1 MERKAARTSGHHR
14 SLVVL
19 SVVIV
24 LIAAAAVAVGSS
36 ADLRRA
42 VGWTRIH
49 PGYQWLHSGLDQASA
64 SAELALTGSRRQAV
78 RSAAEVLRSAILY
91 SRANVR
97 RGRAEPIPEAVKKV
111 LAPFF
116 PGDTLQT
123 VRWSVA
129 GDRLDLGSA
138 VAAWYRSEGGAVT
151 LKDTIVFSDRR
162 TASDIVLWAHEL
174 THVLQFEQ
182 LGVRDFARLYAVN
195 YLALEDQAR
204 INAGRIERRLT
215 DCRPRLHS
223 DQSVRVRPCC
233 SRRSRKAITS
243 SCSAAIAAA
252 PATGASGSSASRPMK
267 KLANVAVI

>member
-19 SVVIV
+19 AVVIV

-97 RGRAEPIPEAVKKV
+97 RGRAEPIPDVVKKRFWPRSSRATHCKQCV
-111 LAPFF
+111 GRSPAI
-116 PGDTLQT
+116 
-123 VRWSVA
+123 
-129 GDRLDLGSA
+129 GSISA
-138 VAAWYRSEGGAVT
+138 RQWLHGTAAREEPS
-151 LKDTIVFSDRR
+151 
-162 TASDIVLWAHEL
+162 
-174 THVLQFEQ
+174 
-182 LGVRDFARLYAVN
+182 
-195 YLALEDQAR
+195 
-204 INAGRIERRLT
+204 
-215 DCRPRLHS
+215 P
-223 DQSVRVRPCC
+223 
-233 SRRSRKAITS
+233 
-243 SCSAAIAAA
+243 
-252 PATGASGSSASRPMK
+252 
-267 KLANVAVI
+267 

>member
-14 SLVVL
+14 SLAVL
-19 SVVIV
+19 AVVIM

-42 VGWTRIH
+42 VGWNRIH
-49 PGYQWLHSGLDQASA
+49 PGYQWLHSGLDQARA

-111 LAPFF
+111 LAPLF
-116 PGDTLQT
+116 PADTLQT
-123 VRWSVA
+123 VRSAVA

-138 VAAWYRSEGGAVT
+138 VATWYRSEGGAVT
-151 LKDTIVFSDRR
+151 LKD
-162 TASDIVLWAHEL
+162 
-174 THVLQFEQ
+174 
-182 LGVRDFARLYAVN
+182 G
-195 YLALEDQAR
+195 
-204 INAGRIERRLT
+204 

-243 SCSAAIAAA
+243 SCSAAIAVA